1 MFKPCSA
8 QLYFQSTQNFVTV
21 KTKSIFSQG
30 HIIVVLRLW
39 DHTVASVGLCQDHFQ
54 PSHTSILKLLRES
67 HLCLMVLWVIS
78 MRILV
83 YSTTKKDH
91 AWILVPCFA
100 QIFFQ
105 TSQSPEISKVTMP
118 RPCLAQL
125 YFQSG
130 YPSDPYW
137 DMFRH
142 VWRVLKQI

>member
-30 HIIVVLRLW
+30 HIIVVFRLW

-54 PSHTSILKLLRES
+54 PSNTSILKLLRES

-78 MRILV
+78 MGILV

-100 QIFFQ
+100 QIPCALPCCLLILLKTKLWLRLSFVNEIIFRAKVWHTLICFVSKFQ
-105 TSQSPEISKVTMP
+105 CK
-118 RPCLAQL
+118 
-125 YFQSG
+125 
-130 YPSDPYW
+130 
-137 DMFRH
+137 
-142 VWRVLKQI
+142 